1 MKDERWWWWTCD
13 GRTLLTTADGKQTDK
28 RRWTDVAR
36 LPTHN
41 LPDKADRQYRPC
53 TAAASS
59 ATMSRGVT
67 KYSRSTIFGV
77 TATAAVCCFERM
89 AVCQHHRRSWELRCM
104 QLAITAL
111 CHCIA
116 YTLLRLGW
124 WWTCYNVLRRWQLIV
139 VTFVYYE
146 VDKTQHV
153 GLLAR

>member
-13 GRTLLTTADGKQTDK
+13 GRTLLTTADGN
-28 RRWTDVAR
+28 RRTNDGGPTSRGCQRITCQLRRTANTARALQLPAR
-36 LPTHN
+36 LQCREAWPN
-41 LPDKADRQYRPC
+41 
-53 TAAASS
+53 
-59 ATMSRGVT
+59 
-67 KYSRSTIFGV
+67 SRSTIFGV